1 MRVGIQILGLIMLI
15 LIYSNFYECRSLSID
30 NVSPEMEGKVIDDY
44 IKDLPNG
51 KVIYN
56 PPQEMIVNITQDIN
70 ASVTK
75 KNISIG
81 TTIKVAP
88 RMEAHLE
95 GSAFSIIEKAEPKQF
110 VASTGFTTWKWD
122 VTPRKIGNQPL
133 DLFLYVR
140 IPLPNGEE
148 KRSLVFNKTIS
159 VKVNL
164 IEQQTI
170 LQSQIM
176 KLLTGV
182 LILLGYIL
190 WYFRERIL
198 SWIDK
203 QGGVW
208 DATKFLIRSLKER
221 ILKRK

>member
-1 MRVGIQILGLIMLI
+1 
-15 LIYSNFYECRSLSID
+15 
-30 NVSPEMEGKVIDDY
+30 
-44 IKDLPNG
+44 
-51 KVIYN
+51 
-56 PPQEMIVNITQDIN
+56 MIVNITQDIN

-75 KNISIG
+75 ENISIG
-81 TTIKVAP
+81 TTIKVGP

-110 VASTGFTTWKWD
+110 VASTGFTIWKWD
-122 VTPRKIGNQPL
+122 VTPRKIGNRPL

-140 IPLPNGEE
+140 IPLQNGEE
-148 KRSLVFNKTIS
+148 KRSLVFNKTIL
-159 VKVNL
+159 VKVNP

-176 KLLTGV
+176 KLLTGAV
-182 LILLGYIL
+182 IFAVGIL
-190 WYFRERIL
+190 WYFREKIL
-198 SWIDK
+198 GWIDK

-208 DATKFLIRSLKER
+208 DVIEFLIRSLKER